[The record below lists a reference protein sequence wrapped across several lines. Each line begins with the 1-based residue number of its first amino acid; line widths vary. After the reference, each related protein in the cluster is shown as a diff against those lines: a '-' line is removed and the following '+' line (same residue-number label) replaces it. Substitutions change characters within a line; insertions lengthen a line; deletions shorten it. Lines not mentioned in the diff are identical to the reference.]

1 MIKIICGMLGS
12 GKTTFAKN
20 NKKSR
25 DILLDWD
32 LIREAFQTDDFV
44 YIKPIQ
50 DYLLQFY
57 NDKGYDIWYI
67 TTYLGSNEKEMLK
80 NIKDVEYLWINT
92 TKRQCLENIKKR
104 NRGEETKHLENID
117 NINKRIQEQ
126 YTNESE
132 IKYKIINVFE
142 SNERW

>member
-1 MIKIICGMLGS
+1 MIKIICGMIGS

-20 NKKSR
+20 NKKSK

-44 YIKPIQ
+44 YIKSIQ

-57 NDKGYDIWYI
+57 NDKGYDVWYI
-67 TTYLGSNEKEMLK
+67 TTYLGSDEKEMIK

-92 TKRQCLENIKKR
+92 TRRQCLENIKKR
-104 NRGEETKHLENID
+104 NREEETKHLENID

>member
-1 MIKIICGMLGS
+1 MVGS
-12 GKTTFAKN
+12 EKTTFAKN

-25 DILLDWD
+25 YILLDWD
-32 LIREAFQTDDFV
+32 LIREAFQADDFV

-57 NDKGYDIWYI
+57 NNKGYDIWYT

-80 NIKDVEYLWINT
+80 SIKDVEYFWINT
-92 TKRQCLENIKKR
+92 TRKQCLENIKKR
-104 NRGEETKHLENID
+104 NRGEETKNLENID
-117 NINKRIQEQ
+117 RINKRIQEQ
-126 YTNESE
+126 YINESE
-132 IKYKIINVFE
+132 IKYKIVNVFK

>member
-1 MIKIICGMLGS
+1 MIKIICGMIGS

-80 NIKDVEYLWINT
+80 NIKNVEYLWINT
-92 TKRQCLENIKKR
+92 TRRQCLENIKKR
-104 NRGEETKHLENID
+104 NRGEEIKHLENID
-117 NINKRIQEQ
+117 NVNKRIQEQ

-132 IKYKIINVFE
+132 IKYKIIDVFE
-142 SNERW
+142 NNERW

>member
-20 NKKSR
+20 NKKSK

-44 YIKPIQ
+44 YIKAVQ

-57 NDKGYDIWYI
+57 NEKGYDVWYI

-104 NRGEETKHLENID
+104 NREEETKHLENID
-117 NINKRIQEQ
+117 NVNKRIQEQ

-132 IKYKIINVFE
+132 IKYKIINVFK